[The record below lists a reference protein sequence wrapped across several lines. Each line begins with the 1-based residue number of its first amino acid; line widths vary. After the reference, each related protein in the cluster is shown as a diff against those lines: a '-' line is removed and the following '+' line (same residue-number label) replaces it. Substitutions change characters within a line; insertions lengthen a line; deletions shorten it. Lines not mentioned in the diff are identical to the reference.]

1 MLIALTSVLT
11 FSALFDTK
19 KISQNENRTLQE
31 FPELSVETYLKGSY
45 FRDLENYFYD
55 HFPLRTKILKLAKIF
70 DKIKGIEPEVMA
82 INGGENKSLVNV
94 DENEKMAERRK
105 NKLAEKSKKDEKKNE
120 EAGTKKEKI
129 DLTKLKTQTQ
139 NINVMATKD
148 RIMELFHFDDEMI
161 AYYTEVLAEFAEKM
175 PSSIRMYSLLSPTQ
189 VGLTDG
195 KYKDYNDPQ
204 DLGIEYIYS
213 QLDKRYTGVNVF
225 QALYEKKDE
234 YLYFRSD
241 HHWTQLGAYYAAKE
255 FAKVAGVDFT
265 DIEKYKKTRIDGFL
279 GSLYHNNPLEKLEE
293 NPDSIEIYYLSEDIP
308 SLKALN
314 YDANTGELVESV
326 RYVVNFDVPSYSTFM
341 GGDSA
346 ILTYENPKPTNGR
359 RLMIIKDSYANAFI
373 TWLIPSFDKIVVLD
387 PRYFGANIYEL
398 AKKEEITDFLVLDYV
413 LAATMGAY
421 IDQLAIVSGLIE

>member
-1 MLIALTSVLT
+1 M
-11 FSALFDTK
+11 
-19 KISQNENRTLQE
+19 
-31 FPELSVETYLKGSY
+31 
-45 FRDLENYFYD
+45 
-55 HFPLRTKILKLAKIF
+55 
-70 DKIKGIEPEVMA
+70 
-82 INGGENKSLVNV
+82 

-161 AYYTEVLAEFAEKM
+161 AYYSEVLAEFAEKM